1 MCVDYLTDVRSKVQ
15 IDALSPPSR
24 GCRQTARAPR
34 QKLRRLN
41 LRSCGPSSLPFALGS
56 AATRLTLAV
65 RDAANRSLSLGFRA
79 FTRVWGGAALS
90 GNLPPCPALSLA
102 THTLVCPTPDPNT
115 IPPPAF
121 LRLFLFASSNGV
133 QPRSQTSDRR
143 RLSRLLPLTL
153 RASRNAA
160 NRS

>member
-34 QKLRRLN
+34 QKLRRLTA
-41 LRSCGPSSLPFALGS
+41 RSLGRSLVFALGS

-153 RASRNAA
+153 RASTNAA

>member
-34 QKLRRLN
+34 QKLRRLTV
-41 LRSCGPSSLPFALGS
+41 RSLGRSLGFALGS

-115 IPPPAF
+115 IPPTTF
-121 LRLFLFASSNGV
+121 LKLFLLASSNGV
-133 QPRSQTSDRR
+133 EPRSQTSDSR

-153 RASRNAA
+153 RASRSAA
-160 NRS
+160 SRS